1 MTNILEKIVQDKK
14 DSLIEI
20 KKANS
25 LDVLEKK
32 IKTPKL
38 VEERNLEGMMSKPPN
53 ILVQFLKSSP
63 EMPVWWRVEFCWSNG
78 RWRHCT

>member
-14 DSLIEI
+14 EYLIEI

-32 IKTPKL
+32 IKTIS
-38 VEERNLEGMMSKPPN
+38 N
-53 ILVQFLKSSP
+53 FLDFKQSI
-63 EMPVWWRVEFCWSNG
+63 
-78 RWRHCT
+78 T

>member
-14 DSLIEI
+14 ESLIEI

-32 IKTPKL
+32 IKTL
-38 VEERNLEGMMSKPPN
+38 SN
-53 ILVQFLKSSP
+53 FLDFKQSITKNTVSYTHLRAH
-63 EMPVWWRVEFCWSNG
+63 E
-78 RWRHCT
+78 T